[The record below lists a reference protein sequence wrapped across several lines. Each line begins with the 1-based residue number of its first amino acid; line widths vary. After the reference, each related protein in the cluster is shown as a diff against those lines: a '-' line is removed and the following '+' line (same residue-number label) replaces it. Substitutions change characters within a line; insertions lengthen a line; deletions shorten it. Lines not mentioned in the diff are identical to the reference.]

1 MNETISDINKGGE
14 GTVNRPRDLEQR
26 LKLLEKKQ
34 SLSMEDVREV
44 TTDNQWVGTTLEVK
58 EAGLE
63 AVLKPVDLPEGWHYN
78 FDDTAVAPMTR
89 EVSRQYNM
97 ERIVAVCSQ
106 RAMKAT
112 NPVDSPYHFSKLPFG
127 LVPVSKTKVNV
138 VTREGRVA

>member
-14 GTVNRPRDLEQR
+14 GTVIRPRDLEQR

-78 FDDTAVAPMTR
+78 FDDNAVAPMTR
-89 EVSRQYNM
+89 E
-97 ERIVAVCSQ
+97 
-106 RAMKAT
+106 
-112 NPVDSPYHFSKLPFG
+112 
-127 LVPVSKTKVNV
+127 
-138 VTREGRVA
+138 